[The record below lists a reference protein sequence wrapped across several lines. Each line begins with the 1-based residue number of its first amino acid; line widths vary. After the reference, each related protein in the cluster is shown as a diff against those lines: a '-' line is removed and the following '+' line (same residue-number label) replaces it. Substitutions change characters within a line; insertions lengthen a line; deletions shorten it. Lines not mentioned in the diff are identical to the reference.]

1 MVCKKYYTGLRT
13 FINMSDARCNLIS
26 TTCKKEKK
34 KKRRKKAS
42 VSDKR
47 LVFCKGVLIG
57 SRSVLFRFKLV
68 YLYVRYFGAI
78 FKAYTSPIHCLLF
91 SKC

>member
-34 KKRRKKAS
+34 KKKKKKGECFGQK
-42 VSDKR
+42 VSI
-47 LVFCKGVLIG
+47 L
-57 SRSVLFRFKLV
+57 
-68 YLYVRYFGAI
+68 
-78 FKAYTSPIHCLLF
+78 
-91 SKC
+91 